1 MKRILYLVLALSV
14 LTGCDS
20 FRRLAGRP
28 TSAELARKRAI
39 LEQWEA
45 YNRQAAADS
54 LRLADLAEVARQEA
68 ADSLAALDSLQ
79 QIDGKMLDL
88 KAMGGVPDSGLDNRY
103 YIIVGSFANSDNAE
117 AYLRR
122 SREAG
127 YAGTLIPFRNGY
139 TAVGVCPTDHLPTA
153 ISSLK
158 TVRSE
163 SLFPADAWILS
174 NDK

>member
-14 LTGCDS
+14 LTGCDG

-28 TSAELARKRAI
+28 TSADLARKRAI

-88 KAMGGVPDSGLDNRY
+88 KAMGGISSSGLDNRY

-122 SREAG
+122 IREAG

-174 NDK
+174 NNK

>member
-14 LTGCDS
+14 LTGCDG

-39 LEQWEA
+39 LEQREA
-45 YNRQAAADS
+45 YHRQAATDS
-54 LRLADLAEVARQEA
+54 LRLADLAEAARQEA

-79 QIDGKMLDL
+79 QIDGKMRDL
-88 KAMGGVPDSGLDNRY
+88 KAMSGLSSSGLDNRY

-174 NDK
+174 NNK

>member
-14 LTGCDS
+14 LTGCDG

-28 TSAELARKRAI
+28 TSADLARKRAI

-45 YNRQAAADS
+45 YHRQAAADS
-54 LRLADLAEVARQEA
+54 LRLAELAEVARQEA

-88 KAMGGVPDSGLDNRY
+88 KAMGGVSDSGLDNRY

-174 NDK
+174 NNK